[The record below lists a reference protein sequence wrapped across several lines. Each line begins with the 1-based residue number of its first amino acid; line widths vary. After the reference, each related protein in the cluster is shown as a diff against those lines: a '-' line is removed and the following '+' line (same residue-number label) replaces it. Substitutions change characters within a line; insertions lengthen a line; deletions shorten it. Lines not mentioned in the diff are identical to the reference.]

1 MPVTSIPFTELSL
14 RVGHWTHPDGGTGCT
29 VILPPVG
36 TVASGEV
43 RGAAPGTRETDVL
56 RPGGLVGTA
65 HALLLTGGSAFGL
78 AAADGVMR
86 YLRERRIGYAV
97 GETALPVPI
106 VPAAVIYDVGAVD
119 GTAPD
124 ADAGYAACRAAASH
138 DGPVPQGRIGAGAGA
153 RVGRIAGHAMSS
165 PGGVGVAALRAGE
178 LIVGALMVV
187 NAFGEVRDPATG
199 QIMAGVRMPGQPGF
213 VPTLD
218 LLTPTDNFG
227 MIQPRLP
234 GMDAPFNTV
243 IGVVATNAPLDQTA
257 LATVARMANAGL
269 ARAITP
275 THSMFDGDT
284 IFTLALPR
292 PARERQMAEMM
303 SVPAAIPHPV
313 VVSQVGALAAEA
325 VIAAILT
332 AVRA

>member
-1 MPVTSIPFTELSL
+1 MPPIPAAFADLAL
-14 RVGHWTHPDGGTGCT
+14 AVGHWTHPEGRTGCT
-29 VILPPVG
+29 VVLCPPG

-43 RGAAPGTRETDVL
+43 RGAAPGTRETDLL

-65 HALLLTGGSAFGL
+65 HAVLLTGGSAFGL

-86 YLRERRIGYAV
+86 YLRERRIGFAV

-124 ADAGYAACRAAASH
+124 AAAGYAACRAAAQ
-138 DGPVPQGRIGAGAGA
+138 GGIAAQGRVGAGVGA
-153 RVGRIAGHAMSS
+153 RVGRIAGHERSS
-165 PGGVGVAALRAGE
+165 PGGVGTAALRAGE
-178 LIVGALMVV
+178 LLVGALMVV

-199 QIMAGVRMPGQPGF
+199 QIVAGVRMPGQAGF

-218 LLTPTDNFG
+218 LLTPTDQLG

-257 LATVARMANAGL
+257 LAVVARMANAGL

-284 IFTLALPR
+284 IFALALPR
-292 PARERQMAEMM
+292 PEREQRLAALM
-303 SVPAAIPHPV
+303 SAPAAPPHPV

-325 VIAAILT
+325 VVTALLN

>member
-1 MPVTSIPFTELSL
+1 MPATPTEFTDLPL

-29 VILPPVG
+29 VILCPPG

-86 YLRERRIGYAV
+86 YLKERRIGYAV

-106 VPAAVIYDVGAVD
+106 VPAAVIYDEGAVD

-124 ADAGYAACRAAASH
+124 SAAGYAACQAAAAH
-138 DGPVPQGRIGAGAGA
+138 HGPLPQGRVGAGTGA
-153 RVGRIAGHAMSS
+153 RVGRIAGHTMSS
-165 PGGVGVAALRAGE
+165 LGGVGHAAFRGGE

-199 QIMAGVRMPGQPGF
+199 QIVAGVQAPGGAGF
-213 VPTLD
+213 IPTLD
-218 LLTPTDNFG
+218 LLTPTDTFG
-227 MIQPRLP
+227 VIQPRLP
-234 GMDAPFNTV
+234 GLDAPFNTV
-243 IGVVATNAPLDQTA
+243 IGVVVTNAPLDQTA
-257 LATVARMANAGL
+257 LSVVARMANAGL
-269 ARAITP
+269 ARAVTP

-284 IFTLALPR
+284 IFALAVPR
-292 PARERQMAEMM
+292 PEREQRMAGLMTTAT
-303 SVPAAIPHPV
+303 PLPHPV

-325 VIAAILT
+325 VIAAILN